1 VGLHAELIEGT
12 LEVEGAGAQAVEHDH
27 PGRSQV
33 DFLGHAGQVVALR
46 VVGLAGGDH
55 GDARFF
61 GLGQLGAELGQGR
74 PARINRSEVEPYGR
88 NLAVGFA
95 RTAHGLQQFVQRKR
109 RRFVAQL
116 GPKLVHFVGTF
127 RKASVEF
134 KVQDRGVG
142 NAHDRVGARGRAD
155 SESDQYRD
163 QQKKSHKRANEGSK
177 KLLHVFLCRGPQ
189 ARLIMSAKVLNVLIL
204 LGSNSED
211 AAKVLTQARAELA
224 KRVPVRR
231 EGSLWRTAAWGF
243 EGPDFLNQ
251 VLEVQWSGEPMALLE
266 MVLEVERS
274 LGRVRDA
281 QGPRYASRSIDIDLL
296 LTQPFLALATPQL
309 ELPHPRMP
317 MRRFVLQPVAEFW
330 REWQADASGASVGDL
345 LDRCS
350 DQNAVH
356 LHSNLNDHDL

>member
-1 VGLHAELIEGT
+1 
-12 LEVEGAGAQAVEHDH
+12 
-27 PGRSQV
+27 
-33 DFLGHAGQVVALR
+33 
-46 VVGLAGGDH
+46 
-55 GDARFF
+55 
-61 GLGQLGAELGQGR
+61 
-74 PARINRSEVEPYGR
+74 
-88 NLAVGFA
+88 
-95 RTAHGLQQFVQRKR
+95 
-109 RRFVAQL
+109 
-116 GPKLVHFVGTF
+116 
-127 RKASVEF
+127 
-134 KVQDRGVG
+134 
-142 NAHDRVGARGRAD
+142 
-155 SESDQYRD
+155 
-163 QQKKSHKRANEGSK
+163 
-177 KLLHVFLCRGPQ
+177 
-189 ARLIMSAKVLNVLIL
+189 MSAKVLNVLIL

-224 KRVPVRR
+224 QRVPVRR
-231 EGSLWRTAAWGF
+231 EGSLWCTAAWGF

-350 DQNAVH
+350 DQNDVH